1 MVSLKNVWVGDVYGQ
16 FYHVL
21 KRHVRGLENEL
32 KSLADY
38 LDLITGIGWDRTVG
52 SQANLTVS
60 KEQARTSGNF
70 DTMRGIV
77 ECAQM
82 RLINRWN
89 LVILPPR
96 NSSGEPENAS

>member
-1 MVSLKNVWVGDVYGQ
+1 MVSLKNVWVGDVYVQ

-32 KSLADY
+32 KSLADF
-38 LDLITGIGWDRTVG
+38 LDLITGIGWDLTVG
-52 SQANLTVS
+52 PLGDLTVC

-77 ECAQM
+77 GM
-82 RLINRWN
+82 RANAIDQSMEFGHFA
-89 LVILPPR
+89 PR
-96 NSSGEPENAS
+96 NSSSEPENAS

>member
-1 MVSLKNVWVGDVYGQ
+1 MSEA
-16 FYHVL
+16 
-21 KRHVRGLENEL
+21 LENEL

-38 LDLITGIGWDRTVG
+38 FDLITGIGWDLTVG
-52 SQANLTVS
+52 SQADLTVS

-77 ECAQM
+77 ECALM

-89 LVILPPR
+89 LVILPAR
-96 NSSGEPENAS
+96 NSSSEPENAS

>member
-1 MVSLKNVWVGDVYGQ
+1 MVSLKNVWVGDAYGQ
-16 FYHVL
+16 LYHVL

-38 LDLITGIGWDRTVG
+38 LDLITGIGWDLTVG
-52 SQANLTVS
+52 SQADLTVS

>member
-1 MVSLKNVWVGDVYGQ
+1 MVSLKHVWVGDVYGQ

-32 KSLADY
+32 KSLAVY
-38 LDLITGIGWDRTVG
+38 LDLITGIGWDLTVG
-52 SQANLTVS
+52 SQADLTVS

>member
-16 FYHVL
+16 FYRVL

-38 LDLITGIGWDRTVG
+38 LDLITGIGWDLTVG
-52 SQANLTVS
+52 SQADLTVS

-77 ECAQM
+77 ECARM
-82 RLINRWN
+82 RSINRWN
-89 LVILPPR
+89 LIILPPR

>member
-1 MVSLKNVWVGDVYGQ
+1 MVSLKNVWVGDAYGQ
-16 FYHVL
+16 LYHVL

-38 LDLITGIGWDRTVG
+38 LDLITGIGWDLTGGAQADLTVG
-52 SQANLTVS
+52 

-77 ECAQM
+77 GMRANAIDQSMEFGHFACAKFV
-82 RLINRWN
+82 W
-89 LVILPPR
+89 
-96 NSSGEPENAS
+96 